1 MKREILLLGLSLLP
15 AAATDEAAFGLYNR
29 GGWDIV
35 GRIALPDIAAGRIAL
50 PDIAAG
56 RTEGENDESE

>member
-1 MKREILLLGLSLLP
+1 MEREILLLGLSLLP

-35 GRIALPDIAAGRIAL
+35 GRIALPDIAAGR
-50 PDIAAG
+50 
-56 RTEGENDESE
+56 TEGENDESE